1 MHSNLKSQISKLLV
15 SLIFIL
21 AVGLPALLVAPQ
33 PSTAQREMS
42 DYLAQYGPPVRVL
55 FGGDIM
61 LGREVDAMM
70 QQAGDGYPFAAI
82 SGTLHGADLAVA
94 NLESPLT
101 AQPAPVLPDSQ
112 WINLKGRTAAAPA
125 IARAGFGLLT
135 VANNHALDYGN
146 MGLADTLAA
155 LDGAGIRHIGSSD
168 QPAILTIKGLRLAF
182 LGYDCVAP
190 AQPPTGTVLAAIV
203 CSGPQLVATRQAL
216 HDAIGKARAQADA
229 VIVFMHWGTEYAT
242 TPTDYQRDLAQS
254 MADDGATLIVGAHPH
269 VAQGMTRLGNALVV
283 YSLGNFIF
291 DQRTPATAQTGM
303 LLDVSFD
310 HSGIASA
317 TLRPV
322 NTYLQARL
330 LPDSDPHAVAAIA
343 SAANSSDTAMQ
354 WQAVSPLPPSSSY
367 LPPAANHTPTPT
379 LALAYQREQQRSGF
393 FADLNGDNRAEWV
406 SYNPQTERNLAGSL
420 HVYQQVNPGPF
431 EWWRGDTAL
440 AAGSDNASINAAWQP
455 AFASEPQ
462 MQVHQIAYI
471 PHYGGL
477 PAVIFNF
484 WQPDY
489 RWGGQG
495 KLKNQICVYG
505 WLMLRQ
511 QWGQLW
517 CGRPLPTVAQRL
529 SVVEAADGNFRLGIL
544 WGDDPAQAAMTV
556 WSAPGFTFA
565 LDWQSAGR
573 GYSQLVAD
581 DAGHRFLYKLTQ
593 GGLGFW

>member
-1 MHSNLKSQISKLLV
+1 MNSKLKTQNSKLLI
-15 SLIFIL
+15 SLAFIM
-21 AVGLPALLVAPQ
+21 AVGLPALLIGPQ

-42 DYLAQYGPPVRVL
+42 DYLTQYGPPVRVL

-70 QQAGDGYPFAAI
+70 QQGGDDYPFAAI
-82 SGTLHGADLAVA
+82 SDTLHGADLAVA

-101 AQPAPVLPDSQ
+101 TQPTPVRPDGQ
-112 WINLKGRTAAAPA
+112 WINLKGRPAAAGA
-125 IARAGFGLLT
+125 MARAGLGLLT
-135 VANNHALDYGN
+135 VANNHALDYGSA
-146 MGLADTLAA
+146 GLADTLAA
-155 LDGAGIRHIGSSD
+155 LDSAGIRHIGNSD
-168 QPAILTIKGLRLAF
+168 QPTIVTIKGLRLAF

-190 AQPPTGTVLAAIV
+190 AQPPAGTALAAIV
-203 CSGPQLVATRQAL
+203 CSGPQLAATKQTL

-229 VIVFMHWGTEYAT
+229 VIVFMHWGTEYAI
-242 TPTDYQRDLAQS
+242 TPSDYQRDLAQS

-269 VAQGMTRLGNALVV
+269 AAQGMARLGNTLVV

-291 DQRTPATAQTGM
+291 DQRIPATAQTGM

-317 TLRPV
+317 TLRPI

-330 LPDSDPHAVAAIA
+330 LPDSDPYAVASIA
-343 SAANSSDTAMQ
+343 SAAGSSDAAMQ
-354 WQAVSPLPPSSSY
+354 WQAVSPLPPSSPD
-367 LPPAANHTPTPT
+367 LPPNASLAPTPT
-379 LALAYQREQQRSGF
+379 LALAYWRAQQPSGF
-393 FADLNGDNRAEWV
+393 FADLNGDHRAEWV

-420 HVYQQVNPGPF
+420 NVYQRINPGPF
-431 EWWRGDTAL
+431 EWWRSDTAL
-440 AAGSDNASINAAWQP
+440 AAAGDEASINAAWQP

-462 MQVHQIAYI
+462 MQVHQVAYI

-505 WLMLRQ
+505 WLMLRR

-565 LDWQSAGR
+565 LDWQSVQR
-573 GYSQLVAD
+573 GYNQLVAD
-581 DAGHRFLYKLTQ
+581 DGGHRFLYKLAQ
-593 GGLGFW
+593 CGVGSD